1 MVYMVILLWFSSSS
15 SIFKA
20 LGCNDFMLKF
30 YGKKKKLKKKS

>member
-15 SIFKA
+15 STFKA

-30 YGKKKKLKKKS
+30 YGEKKLKKKS